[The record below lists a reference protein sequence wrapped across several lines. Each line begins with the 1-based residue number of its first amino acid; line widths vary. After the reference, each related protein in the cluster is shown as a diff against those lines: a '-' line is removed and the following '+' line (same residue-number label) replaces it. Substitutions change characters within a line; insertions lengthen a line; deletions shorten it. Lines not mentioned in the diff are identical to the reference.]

1 MVLSDKDLD
10 KIRST
15 IISTFKEVLSR
26 EIEEMITKQVT
37 EKVTQEC
44 AQLNKGVTK
53 MGTEVRDLKADNS
66 KLYAILDDQ
75 EQNARSQNVRIFGVE
90 TSDGEDTRKIV
101 LDLLNKKMKCGIK
114 DSEIKKCFRVPAKNP
129 SDKPPA
135 ILVQF
140 FNDTSRTA
148 VLVNRKQNPV
158 TGVSVKE
165 DLTKRR
171 LDLLHR
177 AVSKYTL
184 KNAWTLR
191 GNVYIRDNEG
201 IRRINSVSDL

>member
-1 MVLSDKDLD
+1 M
-10 KIRST
+10 
-15 IISTFKEVLSR
+15 
-26 EIEEMITKQVT
+26 
-37 EKVTQEC
+37 TQEC
-44 AQLNKGVTK
+44 AQLSIGVAK
-53 MGTEVRDLKADNS
+53 IGSEVSDLKADNN

-90 TSDGEDTRKIV
+90 MSDGEDTRKIV
-101 LDLLNKKMKCGIK
+101 MDLLNKKMKCGIK

-129 SDKPPA
+129 SDKPAA

-140 FNDTSRTA
+140 ISETSRTA

-158 TGVSVKE
+158 AGVSVKE

-171 LDLLHR
+171 LELLHS

-191 GNVYIRDNEG
+191 GNVYVRDNKG